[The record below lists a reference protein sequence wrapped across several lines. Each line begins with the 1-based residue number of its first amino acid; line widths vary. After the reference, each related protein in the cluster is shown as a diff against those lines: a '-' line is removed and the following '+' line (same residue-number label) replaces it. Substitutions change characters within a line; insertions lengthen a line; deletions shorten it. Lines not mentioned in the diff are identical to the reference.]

1 MVLLDTWERKNC
13 AASIVET
20 KLSAF
25 STIGKQSFCFQQTRA
40 ITTLPGLSTFILV
53 CFFPPLVTF
62 SLYGRVRGLFQLSIL
77 QPLSTGL
84 IILIIAPF
92 LSNSFSCLCDYRH
105 SYLYNSSETILPL
118 YFLSPLWLRALA
130 RVTDCKSQASTSSLW
145 FPNFS
150 RLVDFQPIF
159 NFQTYLKNNCPLVKL
174 AIGVRA
180 SILSQHPTEPAAPFN
195 KFHFF
200 YRCRIVS
207 GGLVPIPMNVIA
219 DEWLTVRLMP
229 HWVDQLE
236 RKDPKWHSRGAK
248 VSSQLE
254 KLPLCFFLLPLNNT
268 T

>member
-40 ITTLPGLSTFILV
+40 ITTPLGLSTFILV

-77 QPLSTGL
+77 QPLLAGL
-84 IILIIAPF
+84 IILIIVPF
-92 LSNSFSCLCDYRH
+92 LSNSFSCLCDYKH
-105 SYLYNSSETILPL
+105 LYLLNSSETILPL

-159 NFQTYLKNNCPLVKL
+159 NFQIKYLPSLTLPLVSGL
-174 AIGVRA
+174 RFFPNSLLGLPHLLTSFSS
-180 SILSQHPTEPAAPFN
+180 SIDVELF
-195 KFHFF
+195 
-200 YRCRIVS
+200 
-207 GGLVPIPMNVIA
+207 
-219 DEWLTVRLMP
+219 
-229 HWVDQLE
+229 
-236 RKDPKWHSRGAK
+236 
-248 VSSQLE
+248 
-254 KLPLCFFLLPLNNT
+254 
-268 T
+268 

>member
-40 ITTLPGLSTFILV
+40 ITTPLGLSTFILV

-77 QPLSTGL
+77 QPLLVGL
-84 IILIIAPF
+84 IILIIVPF
-92 LSNSFSCLCDYRH
+92 LSNSFSCLCDFKH
-105 SYLYNSSETILPL
+105 LQGLYTVFVLITFKTILL
-118 YFLSPLWLRALA
+118 LLLLLLLFLSPLWLRGLA

-159 NFQTYLKNNCPLVKL
+159 NFQTYLKNNCHWLNLPLVSGL
-174 AIGVRA
+174 RFFPNILPSRA
-180 SILSQHPTEPAAPFN
+180 A
-195 KFHFF
+195 
-200 YRCRIVS
+200 
-207 GGLVPIPMNVIA
+207 
-219 DEWLTVRLMP
+219 
-229 HWVDQLE
+229 
-236 RKDPKWHSRGAK
+236 
-248 VSSQLE
+248 
-254 KLPLCFFLLPLNNT
+254 
-268 T
+268 

>member
-13 AASIVET
+13 ASSIVET

-40 ITTLPGLSTFILV
+40 ITTPLGLSTFHLGLLFYTT
-53 CFFPPLVTF
+53 CDLLSLWKGEGTF
-62 SLYGRVRGLFQLSIL
+62 SAFNPAAFVNCSHYSHYCTFSEQ
-77 QPLSTGL
+77 
-84 IILIIAPF
+84 F
-92 LSNSFSCLCDYRH
+92 LL
-105 SYLYNSSETILPL
+105 L
-118 YFLSPLWLRALA
+118 PLWLQALILIQFFWDNTA
-130 RVTDCKSQASTSSLW
+130 TIFPLSSVTPSTCKGHGLQISSVNFLSLVSQLLAACWL
-145 FPNFS
+145 P
-150 RLVDFQPIF
+150 
-159 NFQTYLKNNCPLVKL
+159 TYLQLSNKIFAIFDL

-195 KFHFF
+195 KFLFF
-200 YRCRIVS
+200 NRCRIVL
-207 GGLVPIPMNVIA
+207 GGMVPIPMNVIA

-248 VSSQLE
+248 VSSKLE
-254 KLPLCFFLLPLNNT
+254 KPPLCYFLLPLNNT